1 MLIRSRIKVVS
12 NVVVIAFWVIP
23 SAPIVCRVA
32 APVPVTA
39 LTSSMACRVYRKLKL
54 ESVDQEPQRNQAS
67 TVNALLTTQVQVAHL
82 SEVSS
87 IRDVEAVTSENYNL
101 RRQSVQIVE
110 DDTRGAMT
118 HRHVVDSV

>member
-1 MLIRSRIKVVS
+1 
-12 NVVVIAFWVIP
+12 
-23 SAPIVCRVA
+23 
-32 APVPVTA
+32 
-39 LTSSMACRVYRKLKL
+39 MACRVYRKLKL